1 MFHDDMYGNVP
12 NKRRPLATAS
22 LILGILSILLCSV
35 IYLALPF
42 GALAVILAILSHT
55 EYKMAKKS
63 RVGLIC
69 GLCGIA
75 ASIVVTIYAFQYV
88 LNNPTIR
95 SYLEQYIQMYLDENY
110 LPQDLLTEDP
120 SEIPIELP
128 QNGGTF
134 L

>member
-55 EYKMAKKS
+55 EYKMAKKN
-63 RVGLIC
+63 RIGLIC

>member
-63 RVGLIC
+63 RIGLIC